1 MCGAGIQ
8 PINREPTNI
17 YQQIKDSTDIAV
29 DARCRIDWLVPIPS
43 SCTRSC
49 QCPLSVSYRPQNR
62 SLSVDGSIF
71 FACGYRGNI
80 CLSSAISSRLS
91 MAATMTAHKQLPS
104 IVEYLDLPQFR
115 RLVPD
120 LPRATALCP
129 DHIDRKIV
137 PCRSTALRVD
147 TQRHYLHFVRHFAP
161 TVNGSD
167 DAMKFKVRKAESII
181 LGKNR

>member
-1 MCGAGIQ
+1 
-8 PINREPTNI
+8 
-17 YQQIKDSTDIAV
+17 
-29 DARCRIDWLVPIPS
+29 
-43 SCTRSC
+43 
-49 QCPLSVSYRPQNR
+49 
-62 SLSVDGSIF
+62 
-71 FACGYRGNI
+71 
-80 CLSSAISSRLS
+80 

-129 DHIDRKIV
+129 VHIDRKIV

-167 DAMKFKVRKAESII
+167 DAMKFKVRKAESIF
-181 LGKNR
+181 LGKSTNRRSRQFFCASARRRPKHTQVSSKFRSKVLHIFFSSPLYVNLANYDDMTFVSRKLLTFDAIE